1 MALNELSA
9 TEAARRIAQGAI
21 TSEAL
26 VQACLDRIET
36 REPTVQAWSAI
47 DPKAALRQAKERD
60 RGPSLGPLHGV
71 PIAVKDVLDTY
82 DLRTE
87 MGSPIYRGHRASAD
101 AACVALARAAGAVIL
116 GKTVT
121 AEFAGSAPGPTTN
134 PHDAGHT
141 PGGSSSGSAAAVADR
156 MVPVAFGTQ
165 TAGSVLRPA
174 SFCGIVGYKPTFG
187 TINRAGLKFAAES
200 LDTIGLLARSLDDV
214 ALVRSVL
221 IGVAS
226 ELSDA
231 PPLMA
236 APRIGLCRTFL
247 WNEAAAETR
256 NAVEIAGERLAAGGA
271 LIEDFALP
279 DDFAG
284 LSEASEIISNV
295 ERSRAMA
302 HEWHHHRKRLSPQ
315 LVGRISAG
323 LDTPNSRYVEA
334 LRFAE
339 HCRIQ
344 LDMMLAGFDAL
355 LAPATSGEAPRG
367 LDSTGDS
374 AFQALRTLL
383 HGPTVSLPA
392 ATGPNGLPV
401 GIQLIAPRYRDE
413 ALLRTAWWA
422 WDVLSRREPA
432 QALVA

>member
-1 MALNELSA
+1 
-9 TEAARRIAQGAI
+9 
-21 TSEAL
+21 
-26 VQACLDRIET
+26 
-36 REPTVQAWSAI
+36 
-47 DPKAALRQAKERD
+47 
-60 RGPSLGPLHGV
+60 
-71 PIAVKDVLDTY
+71 
-82 DLRTE
+82 
-87 MGSPIYRGHRASAD
+87 
-101 AACVALARAAGAVIL
+101 
-116 GKTVT
+116 
-121 AEFAGSAPGPTTN
+121 
-134 PHDAGHT
+134 
-141 PGGSSSGSAAAVADR
+141 
-156 MVPVAFGTQ
+156 
-165 TAGSVLRPA
+165 
-174 SFCGIVGYKPTFG
+174 
-187 TINRAGLKFAAES
+187 
-200 LDTIGLLARSLDDV
+200 LARSLDDI
-214 ALVRSVL
+214 ALMRSVL

-226 ELSDA
+226 ELSEA
-231 PPLMA
+231 PPLVA
-236 APRIGLCRTFL
+236 VPRIGLCRTYL

-256 NAVEIAGERLAAGGA
+256 NAVEVAGERLAAGGA

-284 LSEASEIISNV
+284 LSETSEIISNV

-315 LVGRISAG
+315 LVARISAG

-355 LAPATSGEAPRG
+355 LAPAASGEAPRG

-374 AFQALRTLL
+374 AFQALWTLL

-401 GIQLIAPRYRDE
+401 GIQVIAPRYRDE